1 MYKKVDLDENKLQIS
16 KLRMKKDKA
25 PLTNELLDKTFYD
38 LYKIYINKNTKEIKK
53 KYGLK
58 KALMFE
64 DFIKK
69 LEQKESKKYIEKLE
83 YGMKHFYNF
92 FLYRYPRGKK
102 KN

>member
-1 MYKKVDLDENKLQIS
+1 
-16 KLRMKKDKA
+16 MKKDKA
-25 PLTNELLDKTFYD
+25 PLTNEILDKTFYD
-38 LYKIYINKNTKEIKK
+38 LYKIYINKYKRNKK
-53 KYGLK
+53 KYGVK
-58 KALMFE
+58 KALLMFE

-92 FLYRYPRGKK
+92 FLYRYPREKK